1 MFLQSN
7 IIISFS
13 AGLLTFGVASFCQNK
28 QALLLGLFMLFST
41 LCIYNALRI
50 IKFFVNPSSPQAIS
64 NRRYNKVYYIF
75 GLAGLIG
82 VLLCF
87 FKLTLSGEMWFWL
100 GLATLIS
107 VFYVIPIFPMNG
119 VKVAL
124 RDLPGIKIILIAS
137 SWSLLCFYLPAMESG
152 QKGFFFLLG
161 FIYIISVTIPFDIR
175 DLPFD
180 NPIQKTIPQLFGWE
194 IARSISVI
202 LSALFFVLLASEFP
216 EFYFRWYF
224 WGIALLHLFILSIV
238 NPKRSQN
245 YYGFFVDGAI
255 SLVGFLFLLESSQ

>member
-13 AGLLTFGVASFCQNK
+13 AGILTFGVASFCQNE
-28 QALLLGLFMLFST
+28 QVMFLGLFLFFST

-50 IKFFVNPSSPQAIS
+50 IKFFVNPSTPQAIS
-64 NRRYNKVYYIF
+64 NKRYNKVYYIF
-75 GLAGLIG
+75 GLIGLIG

-87 FKLTLSGEMWFWL
+87 FKLNLSYEMWFWL

-119 VKVAL
+119 RKGAL

-137 SWSLLCFYLPAMESG
+137 SWSLLCFYLPAIESA
-152 QKGFFFLLG
+152 QKGFFFMLG

-194 IARSISVI
+194 IARSFSVI
-202 LSALFFVLLASEFP
+202 MSALFFVLLASEYP
-216 EFYFRWYF
+216 DFYFRWYF
-224 WGIALLHLFILSIV
+224 WGIALLHLFILSLV
-238 NPKRSQN
+238 NPKRSQS
-245 YYGFFVDGAI
+245 YFGFFVDGLI
-255 SLVGFLFLLESSQ
+255 GLVGVLFFVEASQ